1 MRVVYYCLVDRN
13 DERYELQWVR
23 SIRSLRRFNPHIEV
37 HLVLFDAVPP
47 RLIEEAA
54 RLEVTT
60 HDLGN
65 FGEYLRRLHV
75 HGASLRRF
83 TPLSKLVSLHEV
95 LTPQV
100 SQALYIDCDTYFF
113 NDVER
118 LFEEYQEH
126 GCYGREEPTSRLSYL
141 GYDSQ
146 YIDEDRL
153 REIAETEGAQF
164 IAPINTG
171 ILLFNQG
178 VLARLER
185 LRVTHVDTQWRLALG
200 WWLALPEGCQDE
212 PPEEEVMEMLTEFDR
227 SRALA
232 YPSGRIWIIDQ
243 IAIWLTLGRALDGPA
258 GVFRREHVAQNGEFD
273 EALAAPGPLV
283 VTHYFSV
290 NEEAF
295 LIAMQAAG
303 YALPV

>member
-13 DERYELQWVR
+13 DERYVLQWVR
-23 SIRSLRRFNPHIEV
+23 SIRSLRRFNPYIPV
-37 HLVLFDAVPP
+37 HLVLFDGTPP

-54 RLEVTT
+54 RTAVTI

-113 NDVER
+113 GDVER
-118 LFEEYQEH
+118 LFAEYQEH

-141 GYDSQ
+141 AYDPEH
-146 YIDEDRL
+146 IDEDRL
-153 REIAETEGAQF
+153 REIAESDRTQF

-171 ILLFNQG
+171 ILLFNHS

-185 LRVTHVDTQWRLALG
+185 LRITHVDTQWRLALG
-200 WWLALPEGCQDE
+200 WWLALPEESQDE
-212 PPEEEVMEMLTEFDR
+212 PPEDEVMQMLSEFDR

-232 YPSGRIWIIDQ
+232 YPSQRIWIIDQ

-258 GVFRREHVAQNGEFD
+258 GLFRREHVAQNGEFD
-273 EALAAPGPLV
+273 EALAEPGPLV

-295 LIAMQAAG
+295 LAAMRAAG
-303 YALPV
+303 YAV